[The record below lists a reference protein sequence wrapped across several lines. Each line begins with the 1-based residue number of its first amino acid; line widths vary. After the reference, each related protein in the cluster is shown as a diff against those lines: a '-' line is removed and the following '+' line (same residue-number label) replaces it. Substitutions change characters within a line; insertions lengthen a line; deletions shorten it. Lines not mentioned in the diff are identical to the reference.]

1 MSCGEDGCNQMATQ
15 TTPGR
20 DAAIRSQA
28 RGKPF
33 ESLAGV
39 AAPTIGPSGRI
50 SDRVYEELSEVIRSL
65 ELPPGAPISEPAV
78 AAWLNVSRA
87 PVREAFTR
95 LAEQRLVS
103 IVPQVGT
110 QVAPISMR
118 DVEEAVFIRAALEES
133 AFRQATRADHL
144 DTTELDQI
152 VARNLEAA
160 DRRDTDEF
168 FDTDE
173 QLHELV
179 FALAGVPRL
188 WQVVRGTKLQ
198 LDRLR
203 RLVLSRSIV
212 NREICQEH
220 QMIAQTMRARD
231 EVAGLKVVH
240 RHATRILDDIPALR
254 KLHPDF
260 FTD

>member
-1 MSCGEDGCNQMATQ
+1 MATIAR
-15 TTPGR
+15 PD
-20 DAAIRSQA
+20 DASVRSQA

-33 ESLAGV
+33 ESLAAVPAPVIGV
-39 AAPTIGPSGRI
+39 GGRI

-65 ELPPGAPISEPAV
+65 QLPPGAPISEPAV
-78 AAWLNVSRA
+78 ASWLNVSRA

-110 QVAPISMR
+110 QVAPISTQ
-118 DVEEAVFIRAALEES
+118 DVADAVFVRAALEGS
-133 AFRQATRADHL
+133 AFHQAVGAEEL
-144 DTTELDQI
+144 DTAELEEV
-152 VARNLEAA
+152 VARNREAA
-160 DRRDTDEF
+160 DRGDYEVY

-173 QLHELV
+173 QLHQLV

-203 RLVLSRSIV
+203 HLSITRSIV
-212 NREICQEH
+212 NPEICEEH
-220 QMIAQTMRARD
+220 RMIAEAMKARD
-231 EVAGLKVVH
+231 EATGLRVLQ

-254 KLHPDF
+254 AEHPDF

>member
-1 MSCGEDGCNQMATQ
+1 MAT
-15 TTPGR
+15 PSAPSR
-20 DAAIRSQA
+20 DAAIRSQE

-39 AAPTIGPSGRI
+39 TAPTIGPSGRI
-50 SDRVYEELSEVIRSL
+50 SDRVYEELSEVIRRL

-133 AFRQATRADHL
+133 AFRQATRADEL
-144 DTTELDQI
+144 DTTQLDL
-152 VARNLEAA
+152 VVERNLAA
-160 DRRDTDEF
+160 VDRRDTDDF
-168 FDTDE
+168 FETDE
-173 QLHELV
+173 QLHQLV
-179 FALAGVPRL
+179 FALAGVPRI

-203 RLVLSRSIV
+203 RLSLSRSIV
-212 NREICQEH
+212 NREICLEH
-220 QMIAQTMRARD
+220 QMIAKSMRARD
-231 EVAGLKVVH
+231 EPAGIRVIH

-254 KLHPDF
+254 ELHPDF

>member
-1 MSCGEDGCNQMATQ
+1 MARPSVTGDDLSRNQTR
-15 TTPGR
+15 GR
-20 DAAIRSQA
+20 
-28 RGKPF
+28 PL

-39 AAPTIGPSGRI
+39 PIPTISPSARM
-50 SDRVYEELSEVIRSL
+50 SDRVYESLSEVIRSL
-65 ELPPGAPISEPAV
+65 QLPPGAPISEPAV

-118 DVEEAVFIRAALEES
+118 DVEEAVFVRTALEES
-133 AFRQATRADHL
+133 AFRRATLAARV
-144 DTTELDQI
+144 DTKKLDQ
-152 VARNLEAA
+152 VVKRNLKAA
-160 DRRDTDEF
+160 ERHDNDGF

-173 QLHELV
+173 QLHQLV
-179 FALAGVPRL
+179 FMLAGVPHV
-188 WQVVRGTKLQ
+188 WEVVRGIKLQ

-203 RLVLSRSIV
+203 RLSLSRSIL
-212 NREICQEH
+212 NPEICQEH
-220 QMIAQTMRARD
+220 QLIADLMRSRD
-231 EVAGLKVVH
+231 VAAGVKVVH
-240 RHATRILDDIPALR
+240 RHATRILADIPALR
-254 KLHPDF
+254 ALHPDY